1 MSTECDHDKIDPT
14 TVDLGN
20 RLFAY
25 LDAMFDTG
33 VDSTANIFNVI
44 IRYISDARRA
54 NMDPRETVDV
64 IDRTLRQYEVD

>member
-14 TVDLGN
+14 AVDLGN

-25 LDAMFDTG
+25 LDAMFDTD
-33 VDSTANIFNVI
+33 VESTANVFNVI

-54 NMDPRETVDV
+54 NMDPREIVSV